1 MGVGNGSRRII
12 LMFLII
18 DYDDSTR
25 FVQSVTNDD
34 LKSVNVKYF
43 GSIKILINIDNLKR
57 FDPDTGKWNDVEM
70 V

>member
-1 MGVGNGSRRII
+1 
-12 LMFLII
+12 MFLII

-25 FVQSVTNDD
+25 FTQSVTNDD

-43 GSIKILINIDNLKR
+43 GSIKILINVDNMKR
-57 FDPDTGKWNDVEM
+57 YYPDTGKWTDVEM

>member
-1 MGVGNGSRRII
+1 
-12 LMFLII
+12 MFLII

-34 LKSVNVKYF
+34 LKSVNVKYI

-57 FDPDTGKWNDVEM
+57 FDPDPGKWTDVEM